1 MLIKSFL
8 GGDVYKNNVTPGVYP
23 KWSRMHL
30 RIWCI
35 SRIESM
41 VLVPLTALYR
51 SAPLRA
57 FAIRQLGAT
66 VGTNLQCAHDSVL
79 HGPLD
84 LITIDDDVAI
94 QTGAYIHT
102 TRWSGQYLEV
112 GPIHLGSGCKIGM
125 RAAVANNVTVGSG
138 TWVTPFTPI
147 LSDVGSHEVWEGS
160 PARLTGRCTELKRT
174 AKACEYAQPIWL
186 LESLNVLMQTVLSFS
201 ITAVPVAVILW
212 LVGTLY
218 PAGHNEHVRIRSP
231 DRSVP
236 GACLAPDPLH
246 LSNHVGHHRTDLGA
260 GMHLHSVHCRL
271 TRFVPVTRAQS
282 GSADVQSA
290 SD

>member
-1 MLIKSFL
+1 MLIKSFM
-8 GGDVYKNNVTPGVYP
+8 GGDVHKNNVTPGVTP

-51 SAPLRA
+51 SAPLKA

-79 HGPLD
+79 YGPLD

-94 QTGAYIHT
+94 QTGAYIQ
-102 TRWSGQYLEV
+102 RRDGPANIWRSALFISGA
-112 GPIHLGSGCKIGM
+112 GARSACGRRSRTMSRSAAARGS
-125 RAAVANNVTVGSG
+125 RLLPRS
-138 TWVTPFTPI
+138 F
-147 LSDVGSHEVWEGS
+147 SDVGSHEVWEGS

-174 AKACEYAQPIWL
+174 AKACEYARPIWL

-212 LVGTLY
+212 LVEHYILPGTMRTFGSDLRTGPFLGLVWHLTLY
-218 PAGHNEHVRIRSP
+218 TFLTTWVTIVLTSVLGCIFIRFTAASP
-231 DRSVP
+231 GLYPSRGLKAALLISE
-236 GACLAPDPLH
+236 CIE
-246 LSNHVGHHRTDLGA
+246 
-260 GMHLHSVHCRL
+260 
-271 TRFVPVTRAQS
+271 
-282 GSADVQSA
+282 
-290 SD
+290 

>member
-1 MLIKSFL
+1 MSASLWEYLIAGLALYVLVLTVPFAALVWAMLIKSFM
-8 GGDVYKNNVTPGVYP
+8 GGDVYNNNVTPGVYP

-79 HGPLD
+79 YGPLD

-112 GPIHLGSGCKIGM
+112 GPIHLESGCKIGM

-147 LSDVGSHEVWEGS
+147 LQ
-160 PARLTGRCTELKRT
+160 RR
-174 AKACEYAQPIWL
+174 
-186 LESLNVLMQTVLSFS
+186 
-201 ITAVPVAVILW
+201 
-212 LVGTLY
+212 
-218 PAGHNEHVRIRSP
+218 
-231 DRSVP
+231 
-236 GACLAPDPLH
+236 
-246 LSNHVGHHRTDLGA
+246 
-260 GMHLHSVHCRL
+260 
-271 TRFVPVTRAQS
+271 RFA
-282 GSADVQSA
+282 
-290 SD
+290 